1 MKKLI
6 ILVAALGLSAT
17 AVRAQRLATRSY
29 LELNLGAAVVD
40 DGDGGFVFPGLS
52 FLIGQQAFL
61 NPTVFVEYQ
70 AGLALPTLG
79 TGKLGLG
86 VQSESTGAGLSAG
99 VRVYPNTL
107 YLQFYKPTRRG
118 QWNLSLEH
126 APFFQ
131 NRPERSFYS
140 SQIFTFGRQ
149 WNLGAAK

>member
-1 MKKLI
+1 
-6 ILVAALGLSAT
+6 LVAALGLSAT
-17 AVRAQRLATRSY
+17 AVRAQRPATRSY
-29 LELNLGAAVVD
+29 LELNFGAAVGD
-40 DGDGGFVFPGLS
+40 YGDGGFVFPGLS

-61 NPTVFVEYQ
+61 SPTVFVEYQ

-86 VQSESTGAGLSAG
+86 VQSSTTGSGLSAG
-99 VRVYPNTL
+99 VRVFPNTL

-140 SQIFTFGRQ
+140 SQLFTVGRQ
-149 WNLGAAK
+149 WNLGGGRS